1 MKKCKYC
8 KSEINEE
15 AIVCPICKRNKNQRR
30 NINIA
35 IIIIGVIFIIVI
47 LSFIGK
53 EVDKT
58 KDEIDRINGNSV
70 EQLEDWLEG

>member
-15 AIVCPICKRNKNQRR
+15 AIVCPICKRNQNQRR

-35 IIIIGVIFIIVI
+35 IIIIGNPKSTKI
-47 LSFIGK
+47 LNFFFNSRLPLKLYHYNCQFDNITSFIQK
-53 EVDKT
+53 LQ
-58 KDEIDRINGNSV
+58 I
-70 EQLEDWLEG
+70 

>member
-15 AIVCPICKRNKNQRR
+15 AIVCPICKRNQNQRR